1 MQKEV
6 YVIDLFCG
14 CGGFSTGARQAGAKV
29 VLAVDCWKEALEV
42 HEANHPDTEHL
53 CTTLGGDLD
62 EFASFLTGFIDFNV
76 PSGAHVHIHA
86 SPPCQEISKANPNRN
101 AQMGMKLVN
110 WSIELVTRVNP
121 TTWTLEQ
128 VCHPQIN
135 SLISTHGGMVVQM
148 DKLGIPT
155 TRKRVVMGNYC
166 FEWLN
171 AYECRRVSM
180 REVLDKLNFTPPI
193 GVDAQTNGSQPC
205 KAFYR
210 SLDYPAYTITG
221 NNPSFYDTTAK
232 RGYKIPLQ
240 VVEGLHTFPIGYI
253 SNNGTMHQK
262 ALRKMVAN
270 SVPPQLSYLILQHI
284 QVIISSTPT

>member
-14 CGGFSTGARQAGAKV
+14 CGGFSTGAQQAGAKV
-29 VLAVDCWKEALEV
+29 ILAVDCWKEALMV
-42 HEANHPDTEHL
+42 HEANHPETEHL
-53 CTTLGGDLD
+53 CTTLGGDMD
-62 EFASFLTGFIDFNV
+62 EFASFLTGFIDLNV
-76 PSGAHVHIHA
+76 PSGSHVHLHA

-110 WSIELVTRVNP
+110 WSLELVTRVNP

-166 FEWLN
+166 FERLN
-171 AYECRRVSM
+171 AYECSKRVSM
-180 REVLDKLNFTPPI
+180 QDVLHKLKFTPPV
-193 GVDAQTNGSQPC
+193 GVNAQSNGSQPC

-210 SLDYPAYTITG
+210 SLDCPSYTITG
-221 NNPSFYDTTAK
+221 HHPSFYDTTAK
-232 RGYKIPLQ
+232 RGYTIPLQ
-240 VVEGLHTFPIGYI
+240 VVEALHAFPNGYA
-253 SNNGTMHQK
+253 SNLSGSMRQK
-262 ALRKMVAN
+262 DLRKMVAN
-270 SVPPQLSYLILQHI
+270 SVPPLLSYLILQHI
-284 QVIISSTPT
+284 QAYPVP